1 MSLEENEGRLK
12 LNFNHQVTFDLSIEN
27 RDLNKPMQ
35 VSIWVARDI
44 YWEMNARLDELGKEL
59 EKRKALEEETE
70 E

>member
-1 MSLEENEGRLK
+1 MSLEENEDRLK

-44 YWEMNARLDELGKEL
+44 YWEMKARLDELGKEL

>member
-1 MSLEENEGRLK
+1 MSLEENEDRLK

-35 VSIWVARDI
+35 VSIWEARDI
-44 YWEMNARLDELGKEL
+44 YWEMKARLDELGKEL

>member
-44 YWEMNARLDELGKEL
+44 YWEMKARLDELGKEL

>member
-35 VSIWVARDI
+35 VSIWVAKDI
-44 YWEMNARLDELGKEL
+44 YWEMKARLDELGKE
-59 EKRKALEEETE
+59 
-70 E
+70 

>member
-35 VSIWVARDI
+35 VSIWVAKDI
-44 YWEMNARLDELGKEL
+44 YWEMKARLDELGKEL
-59 EKRKALEEETE
+59 EKRKALKEETE

>member
-1 MSLEENEGRLK
+1 
-12 LNFNHQVTFDLSIEN
+12 LSIEN

-35 VSIWVARDI
+35 VSIWEARDI
-44 YWEMNARLDELGKEL
+44 YWEMKARLDELGKEL

>member
-27 RDLNKPMQ
+27 RDLNKPIQ
-35 VSIWVARDI
+35 VSIEAAREI
-44 YWEMNARLDELGKEL
+44 YWEMKARLDELGKEL
-59 EKRKALEEETE
+59 EKRNALEEAE

>member
-1 MSLEENEGRLK
+1 MSLEKNEGRLK

-27 RDLNKPMQ
+27 RDLNRPMQ
-35 VSIWVARDI
+35 VNIWEAREI
-44 YWEMNARLDELGKEL
+44 YWEMKARLDELGKEL

>member
-44 YWEMNARLDELGKEL
+44 YWEMKARLDELGKEL
-59 EKRKALEEETE
+59 EKRKALEEEAE

>member
-1 MSLEENEGRLK
+1 MSLEENGGRLK

-44 YWEMNARLDELGKEL
+44 YWEMKARLDELGKEL

>member
-44 YWEMNARLDELGKEL
+44 YWEMKARLDELGKEL
-59 EKRKALEEETE
+59 EKRRALEEEAE

>member
-35 VSIWVARDI
+35 VSIGAAREI
-44 YWEMNARLDELGKEL
+44 YWEMKARLDELGKEL

-70 E
+70 V

>member
-27 RDLNKPMQ
+27 RDLNKPLQ
-35 VSIWVARDI
+35 VSIGVARDI
-44 YWEMNARLDELGKEL
+44 YWEMKARLDELGKEL
-59 EKRKALEEETE
+59 EKRNSLEEEAE

>member
-27 RDLNKPMQ
+27 RDLNKPIQ
-35 VSIWVARDI
+35 VSIEAAREI
-44 YWEMNARLDELGKEL
+44 YWEMKARLDELGKEL
-59 EKRKALEEETE
+59 EKRNSLEEEAE